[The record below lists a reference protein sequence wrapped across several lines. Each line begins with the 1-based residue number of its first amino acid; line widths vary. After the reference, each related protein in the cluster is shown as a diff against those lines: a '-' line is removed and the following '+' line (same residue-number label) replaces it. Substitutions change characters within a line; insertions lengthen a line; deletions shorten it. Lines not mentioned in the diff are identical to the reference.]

1 MGKAKQKKKRKL
13 FGCLFASVFF
23 IAAIGIGAFYLVSS
37 MFTENELDKLLN
49 GRLSGIANNEIPAEY
64 MPIYQEAADEYEIP
78 WELLAAVHRVE
89 TRFSTMDPMI
99 SPAGAEGPMQFMPC
113 TWFGWS
119 HPTCEGNGAG
129 AIPNEELTDPDLIA
143 EHGGYGMDVRDKG
156 VADPWNHEDAIF
168 AAARYL
174 SSNGADDGDIEEAL
188 FAYNRADWYVEEV
201 ISFVDVYNNGYEVIE
216 NNEKP

>member
-89 TRFSTMDPMI
+89 TRFSTMD
-99 SPAGAEGPMQFMPC
+99 
-113 TWFGWS
+113 
-119 HPTCEGNGAG
+119 
-129 AIPNEELTDPDLIA
+129 L
-143 EHGGYGMDVRDKG
+143 
-156 VADPWNHEDAIF
+156 
-168 AAARYL
+168 
-174 SSNGADDGDIEEAL
+174 
-188 FAYNRADWYVEEV
+188 
-201 ISFVDVYNNGYEVIE
+201 
-216 NNEKP
+216 

>member
-1 MGKAKQKKKRKL
+1 MPKPKRKSKRLILIAIPAVFMILAVGAISL
-13 FGCLFASVFF
+13 FYF
-23 IAAIGIGAFYLVSS
+23 IS
-37 MFTENELDKLLN
+37 NEQQLDRILN
-49 GRLSGIANNEIPAEY
+49 GSISGFAPNEIPAEY
-64 MPIYQEAADEYEIP
+64 IPIYQEAADEFDIP

-89 TRFSTMDPMI
+89 TRFSTMDPMV

-129 AIPNEELTDPDLIA
+129 EIPSNVLTDPEQI
-143 EHGGYGMDVRDKG
+143 EIHGGYGMDVQDKG
-156 VADPWNHEDAIF
+156 VADPWDHEDAIY

-174 SSNGADDGDIEEAL
+174 ASNGAANGEIEEAL

-201 ISFVDVYNNGYEVIE
+201 ITYVEAYDNDGYEVI
-216 NNEKP
+216 N